1 MPSRREPFAN
11 IERMR
16 REIGELF
23 DDAWSRVG
31 LSPRQRGFR
40 PNVDVYYCGDPPKAV
55 VKADLA
61 GVPIE
66 GVQLEVRGRTLVIS
80 GERRAAELEGRVY
93 QQIEIEHG
101 PFLREIPLGADVEAD
116 SAKATYE
123 NGILRIEIPLVT
135 RTEAKRVPIS
145 DSPPG
150 DESA

>member
-23 DDAWSRVG
+23 DDAWSRVA
-31 LSPRQRGFR
+31 LSPRQRFR

-61 GVPIE
+61 GVPIDD
-66 GVQLEVRGRTLVIS
+66 VQLEVRGRTLVIS

-93 QQIEIEHG
+93 QQLEIEHG
-101 PFLREIPLGADVEAD
+101 PFLREIQLGADVLAD
-116 SAKATYE
+116 QASATYE

-145 DSPPG
+145 DPPAG
-150 DESA
+150 DDAE